1 MVSDSFQ
8 LAMFIIS
15 PIILILDAIVIT
27 TGIFRKLIRKEK
39 EDVNERERLF
49 SMVDIM
55 EKIGIG
61 LGILTLI
68 LAGFLAVNIPDI
80 QGEWLGW
87 FNPITIIFLVIIG
100 CLLALRTLDD
110 TPVTALIA
118 ILAGLL
124 GAAIFAAAFGE
135 NEYGRW
141 IYFAVFLAV
150 DVIVFMLVRMLT
162 KQMAMIGR
170 ILNWFPVAIIVV
182 FACLGWGIFQIVLLI
197 MQGINLIILP

>member
-1 MVSDSFQ
+1 
-8 LAMFIIS
+8 
-15 PIILILDAIVIT
+15 
-27 TGIFRKLIRKEK
+27 
-39 EDVNERERLF
+39 
-49 SMVDIM
+49 MVDIM

-68 LAGFLAVNIPDI
+68 LAGFLAVNIP
-80 QGEWLGW
+80 QAGAWLGW

-124 GAAIFAAAFGE
+124 GAAVFAAVFGDAG
-135 NEYGRW
+135 YGKW

-182 FACLGWGIFQIVLLI
+182 FACLGWGIFQIVLLVI
-197 MQGINLIILP
+197 HGVNLIILP

>member
-1 MVSDSFQ
+1 MRIMRFFSSFLKLVSKF
-8 LAMFIIS
+8 L
-15 PIILILDAIVIT
+15 
-27 TGIFRKLIRKEK
+27 
-39 EDVNERERLF
+39 RLRHF
-49 SMVDIM
+49 S
-55 EKIGIG
+55 
-61 LGILTLI
+61 L
-68 LAGFLAVNIPDI
+68 
-80 QGEWLGW
+80 
-87 FNPITIIFLVIIG
+87 G

-124 GAAIFAAAFGE
+124 GAAVFAAVFGDAG
-135 NEYGRW
+135 YGKW

-182 FACLGWGIFQIVLLI
+182 FACLGWGIFQIVLLVI
-197 MQGINLIILP
+197 HGVNLIILP

>member
-15 PIILILDAIVIT
+15 PIVLILDAIVIT

-39 EDVNERERLF
+39 KDVEERDRLF
-49 SMVDIM
+49 SMVDVM

-68 LAGFLAVNIPDI
+68 LAGFLAVNKP
-80 QGEWLGW
+80 QVGPWLDW
-87 FNPITIIFLVIIG
+87 FNPITIIFLIVIG

-124 GAAIFAAAFGE
+124 GAAVFAAVFGDAG
-135 NEYGRW
+135 YGKW

-182 FACLGWGIFQIVLLI
+182 FACLGWGIFQIVLLVI
-197 MQGINLIILP
+197 HGVNLIILP

>member
-39 EDVNERERLF
+39 EDVEERDRLF

-68 LAGFLAVNIPDI
+68 LAGFLAVNIP
-80 QGEWLGW
+80 QAGAWLGW
-87 FNPITIIFLVIIG
+87 FNPITIIFLIIIG

-124 GAAIFAAAFGE
+124 GAAVFAAVFGDVG
-135 NEYGRW
+135 YGKW

-150 DVIVFMLVRMLT
+150 DIIVFMLVRMLT

-182 FACLGWGIFQIVLLI
+182 FACLGWGIFQIVLLVI
-197 MQGINLIILP
+197 HGVNLIILP